1 MIWCQVAVIGW
12 REIANSM
19 KVKKND
25 TILIITGKDK
35 GKKGK
40 VLKSLPKENKI
51 IVEGLNIA
59 KKHARPKKQG
69 EKGQIIEVPRP
80 INVSNIKLICPR
92 CGQAARIGYRI
103 TEGGKN
109 RMCKKCGSEI

>member
-1 MIWCQVAVIGW
+1 
-12 REIANSM
+12 M
-19 KVKKND
+19 KIHKND

-40 VLKSLPKENKI
+40 VLKSLPKESKI

-69 EKGQIIEVPRP
+69 EKGQIIEVSRP
-80 INVSNIKLICPR
+80 INISNVKLVCPR
-92 CGQAARIGYRI
+92 CGQPARVGYKI
-103 TEGGKN
+103 TEQEKY
-109 RMCKKCGSEI
+109 RMCKKCQAEI

>member
-1 MIWCQVAVIGW
+1 
-12 REIANSM
+12 M
-19 KVKKND
+19 KIHKND

-40 VLKSLPKENKI
+40 VLMSLPKESKI

-69 EKGQIIEVPRP
+69 EKGQIIEVSRP
-80 INVSNIKLICPR
+80 INISNVKLVCQR
-92 CGQAARIGYRI
+92 CGQPARVGYKI
-103 TEGGKN
+103 TEQEKL
-109 RMCKKCGSEI
+109 RICKKCRSEL